1 MAEGIIFDLDGT
13 LIDSMKIW
21 SEVDRKFFRI
31 HNVLPPEDISE
42 TVKKMTIQESSEY
55 LRDNFFPEMTWQEIS
70 EEIQQLVRYEYYEN
84 IPLKRG
90 IIETLAKLD
99 KLNIPYGVA
108 TATYPDM
115 AEAVL
120 KRHKIY
126 DRMKFLLTQREV
138 AAGKESPD
146 IFIEAAKIMNISDF
160 SKCIVAEDSLHSI
173 ETAKKAGFFVCGVYD
188 ETSEYLKEEIEKNCD
203 VYIKEMPEV
212 LS

>member
-1 MAEGIIFDLDGT
+1 MTEGIIFDLDGT
-13 LIDSMKIW
+13 LIDSMKVW

-31 HNVLPPEDISE
+31 HNAVPPEDISE

-55 LRDNFFPEMTWQEIS
+55 LRDNFFPQMTWQEIS
-70 EEIQQLVRYEYYEN
+70 EEIQQLVRHEYYEN
-84 IPLKRG
+84 IPLKKG
-90 IIETLAKLD
+90 VVETLDKLD
-99 KLNIPYGVA
+99 SLNIPYGVA

-146 IFIEAAKIMNISDF
+146 IFI
-160 SKCIVAEDSLHSI
+160 
-173 ETAKKAGFFVCGVYD
+173 
-188 ETSEYLKEEIEKNCD
+188 
-203 VYIKEMPEV
+203 
-212 LS
+212 